1 MSPKTKL
8 VLGRYSREAK
18 EWPSCPLSLLPE
30 EILRRSMD
38 VGIVSDEGERAATYL
53 QIDHS
58 VVLQAVQE
66 AFKGKIE
73 VMSTRDALEK
83 YGWLRDYWW
92 RLVKADADEYTRL
105 ADSLWDQGYFIRVFE
120 GEKVILPLQSCLFM
134 STENINQNVHNIVIA
149 EPRSEAHIITGCTVH
164 PNVHS
169 GLHVGVSEFYVK
181 EGAKLTFTM
190 IHSWAREV
198 EVRPR
203 SAALIEDDATF
214 ISNYVSLK
222 PVKSLQMYPT
232 AYCRGEDSRVSFNS
246 IIYGVGESK
255 IDVGAKVVLQGEG
268 SRGEVVSRAVATD
281 KAQIYVRGF
290 LLGEH
295 EESRAHL
302 ECRGLLLSDEAM
314 IHAIPELLAKVK
326 GAELS
331 HEAAVG
337 KIAEDQILY
346 LMARG
351 FSRDEAESLIV
362 RGFMDV
368 SILGLPERLSRD
380 IKRMIDATT
389 LGAL

>member
-1 MSPKTKL
+1 
-8 VLGRYSREAK
+8 
-18 EWPSCPLSLLPE
+18 
-30 EILRRSMD
+30 
-38 VGIVSDEGERAATYL
+38 
-53 QIDHS
+53 
-58 VVLQAVQE
+58 
-66 AFKGKIE
+66 
-73 VMSTRDALEK
+73 
-83 YGWLRDYWW
+83 
-92 RLVKADADEYTRL
+92 
-105 ADSLWDQGYFIRVFE
+105 
-120 GEKVILPLQSCLFM
+120 
-134 STENINQNVHNIVIA
+134 
-149 EPRSEAHIITGCTVH
+149 
-164 PNVHS
+164 
-169 GLHVGVSEFYVK
+169 
-181 EGAKLTFTM
+181 
-190 IHSWAREV
+190 
-198 EVRPR
+198 
-203 SAALIEDDATF
+203 
-214 ISNYVSLK
+214 
-222 PVKSLQMYPT
+222 MYPT

-246 IIYGVGESK
+246 ILYGVGESK

-290 LLGEH
+290 LLGER

-351 FSRDEAESLIV
+351 FSREEAESLIV

>member
-1 MSPKTKL
+1 MSPKTGS
-8 VLGRYSREAK
+8 VLGRYSRKAQ

-30 EILRRSMD
+30 DVLKRSME
-38 VGIVSDEGERAATYL
+38 VGVISDEGERAATYL

-58 VVLQAVQE
+58 VVFQAVQD

-73 VMSTRDALEK
+73 ILNTREALK
-83 YGWLRDYWW
+83 RYGWLREYWW
-92 RLVKADADEYTRL
+92 RLVKTDADEYTKL

-120 GEKVILPLQSCLFM
+120 GEKVTLPLQSCLLM
-134 STENINQNVHNIVIA
+134 STENLNQNVHNIIIA

-181 EGAKLTFTM
+181 EGAKVTFTM
-190 IHSWAREV
+190 IHSWAQEV

-203 SAALIEDDATF
+203 SAALIEDGATF
-214 ISNYVSLK
+214 ISNYVCLK
-222 PVKSLQMYPT
+222 PVKNLQMYPT
-232 AYCRGEDSRVSFNS
+232 AYCRGASSRVSFNS
-246 IIYGVGESK
+246 ILYGAGDSK

-268 SRGEVVSRAVATD
+268 SRGEVVSRAIATD
-281 KAQIYVRGF
+281 NAQIYVRGF

-295 EESRAHL
+295 GESRAHL
-302 ECRGLLLSDEAM
+302 ECRGLLLSDGAM
-314 IHAIPELLAKVK
+314 IYAIPELLAKVR

-351 FSRDEAESLIV
+351 FSREEAESLIV

-368 SILGLPERLSRD
+368 SILGLPDKLSSD

-389 LGAL
+389 ARAL

>member
-1 MSPKTKL
+1 MSPETGS
-8 VLGRYSREAK
+8 VLGRYSRKAQK
-18 EWPSCPLSLLPE
+18 WPSCPLSLLPE
-30 EILRRSMD
+30 DILKRSME
-38 VGIVSDEGERAATYL
+38 VGVISDEEERAATYL

-58 VVLQAVQE
+58 VVFQAVQD
-66 AFKGKIE
+66 AFQGKIE
-73 VMSTRDALEK
+73 IMSTREALK
-83 YGWLRDYWW
+83 RYGWLREYWW
-92 RLVKADADEYTRL
+92 GLIKADADEYTKL

-120 GEKVILPLQSCLFM
+120 GEKVFLPLQSCLLM
-134 STENINQNVHNIVIA
+134 STENLNQNVHNIIIA
-149 EPRSEAHIITGCTVH
+149 EPRSEAQIITGCTVH

-181 EGAKLTFTM
+181 EGAKVTFTM
-190 IHSWAREV
+190 IHSWAQEV

-203 SAALIEDDATF
+203 SAALIENGATF
-214 ISNYVSLK
+214 ISNYVCLK
-222 PVKSLQMYPT
+222 PVKNLQMYPT
-232 AYCRGEDSRVSFNS
+232 AYCRGADSRVSFNS
-246 IIYGVGESK
+246 ILYGVGNSK

-268 SRGEVVSRAVATD
+268 SRGEVVSRAIATD
-281 KAQIYVRGF
+281 NAQIYVRGF

-295 EESRAHL
+295 GESRAHL
-302 ECRGLLLSDEAM
+302 ECRGLLLSDGAV
-314 IHAIPELLAKVK
+314 IYAIPELLAKVR

-368 SILGLPERLSRD
+368 SILGLPDKLSSD
-380 IKRMIDATT
+380 IKRMVDATT
-389 LGAL
+389 ARAL